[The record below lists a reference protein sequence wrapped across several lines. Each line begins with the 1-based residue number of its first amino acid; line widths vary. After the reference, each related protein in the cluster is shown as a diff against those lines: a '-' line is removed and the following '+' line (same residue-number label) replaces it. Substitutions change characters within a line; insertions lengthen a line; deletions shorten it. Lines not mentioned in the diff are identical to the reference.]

1 MEITTEIKEKLADA
15 LDRYIEDNE
24 LTQTQAAK
32 LTGVNAAYLIQIKR
46 RDFTINSGGKAIP
59 IADRYF
65 RAIADTIDFP
75 LEKVYWETRP
85 TMQTKEIL
93 AHLADAK
100 KNAEPVVII
109 GETGSGKSY
118 TAELFRRKHPIDTFI
133 VKVGS
138 TDNLRDL
145 LDKVL
150 AHFDVP
156 FKVLTR
162 TGMINQIIWHMN
174 RLRQQGYNPQLL
186 FDEAEYLNVYALC
199 AWKELFDNLNNVC
212 SLGLIGTDQLI
223 EKLDKLRMR
232 NKAGIPQLYR
242 RIKYRIRKIT
252 PIDRTYRAFIT
263 DYPVPLQKWLKAN
276 CDNYGEL
283 HDVMETAL
291 READRTG
298 KELNEDFVKLV
309 LGI

>member
-1 MEITTEIKEKLADA
+1 MEAYVEL
-15 LDRYIEDNE
+15 NE
-24 LTQTQAAK
+24 LSQTQFAK
-32 LTGVNAAYLIQIKR
+32 LTGVNAAYLIQIRR
-46 RDFTINSGGKAIP
+46 RDFTINSGGKSIP

-65 RAIADTIDFP
+65 KYIADTIDFP
-75 LEKVYWETRP
+75 LEKVYWETRK
-85 TMQTKEIL
+85 TMQMKEIISAL
-93 AHLADAK
+93 GDAK
-100 KNAEPVVII
+100 NNGEPVVII

-118 TAELFRRKHPIDTFI
+118 TAERFRKKYPVDTFI

-150 AHFDVP
+150 VHFDVP

-162 TGMINQIIWHMN
+162 TGMINQIIYHMR
-174 RLRQQGYNPQLL
+174 RLRDQGYNPQLL

-199 AWKELFDNLNNVC
+199 AWKELFDNLNTVC
-212 SLGLIGTDQLI
+212 SLGLIGTDQLV
-223 EKLDKLRMR
+223 EKLDRLRMR

-252 PIDRTYRAFIT
+252 PIDRTYKAFIS
-263 DYPVPLQKWLKAN
+263 DYPVPLQKWLKSN

-283 HDVMETAL
+283 HDVMETAM

-298 KELNEDFVKLV
+298 EELSEDFVKLV
-309 LGI
+309 LGVA